1 MALHVVQGERELVA
15 ECRSLARFTL
25 RGIPPMVAG
34 AARIRVTF
42 QIDADGLLSVSALEQ
57 VSGVH
62 AQVEVKPSYGLPP
75 DAVARM
81 LTDAIGNAEADAA
94 ARMLREAEVE
104 ARRLLDACHSA
115 LHEDGDAL
123 LLPREQLQIL
133 KALQVVADLLE
144 QCAENEGPT
153 AEARQQL
160 CDELRR
166 ATEALNTATTP
177 FAARRMDSRVRQALA
192 GQRIEQVAA

>member
-1 MALHVVQGERELVA
+1 
-15 ECRSLARFTL
+15 
-25 RGIPPMVAG
+25 
-34 AARIRVTF
+34 
-42 QIDADGLLSVSALEQ
+42 
-57 VSGVH
+57 
-62 AQVEVKPSYGLPP
+62 
-75 DAVARM
+75 
-81 LTDAIGNAEADAA
+81 
-94 ARMLREAEVE
+94 
-104 ARRLLDACHSA
+104 
-115 LHEDGDAL
+115 
-123 LLPREQLQIL
+123 
-133 KALQVVADLLE
+133 VVADLLE